1 MLVFARTKQAT
12 VELAEKLEARG
23 FAAAPLNGDILQA
36 QRERTVA
43 ALKSG
48 AIDILVAT
56 DVAARGLD
64 VERIGHVVNFDV
76 PYDSESYV
84 HRIGR
89 TGRAGRS
96 GEAILFIAPRER
108 NMLRIIERA
117 TRQPIEPMS
126 LPTVHDVNKR
136 RVAKF
141 KERLVAALEAPS
153 HEAFRP
159 VIEEFVSETGADITD
174 VAAALASLAQ
184 GDASLLLNVRTE
196 DTPAPPPARL
206 DDQRDSTPRKPRR
219 KGREHTE
226 PQATFR
232 LEVGRRDGVQ
242 PANIVGAIAHTA
254 DLAGTQINGVDI
266 RDDHTLVRLPASIS
280 TQMLSKLRRV
290 RVRGKVLDISRL
302 ERQPDAG

>member
-1 MLVFARTKQAT
+1 
-12 VELAEKLEARG
+12 
-23 FAAAPLNGDILQA
+23 
-36 QRERTVA
+36 
-43 ALKSG
+43 
-48 AIDILVAT
+48 
-56 DVAARGLD
+56 
-64 VERIGHVVNFDV
+64 V

-126 LPTVHDVNKR
+126 LPTVEDVNRR
-136 RVAKF
+136 RVTKF
-141 KERLVAALEAPS
+141 KERLAEALQAPA
-153 HEAFRP
+153 HEAYRT
-159 VIEEFVSETGADITD
+159 VIEEFVSETDADITD

-184 GDASLLLNVRTE
+184 GDKSLLLAGRKDE
-196 DTPAPPPARL
+196 APPPPAQRL
-206 DDQRDSTPRKPRR
+206 DDEPDAGPGKPRR
-219 KGREHTE
+219 KERRHDE

-254 DLAGTQINGVDI
+254 DLAGSQINGVDI
-266 RDDHTLVRLPASIS
+266 RDDHTLVRLPASLS
-280 TQMLSKLRRV
+280 MQTLSKLRRV
-290 RVRGKVLDISRL
+290 RVRGKVLDISRV
-302 ERQPDAG
+302 EREPGRE

>member
-1 MLVFARTKQAT
+1 
-12 VELAEKLEARG
+12 
-23 FAAAPLNGDILQA
+23 
-36 QRERTVA
+36 
-43 ALKSG
+43 
-48 AIDILVAT
+48 
-56 DVAARGLD
+56 
-64 VERIGHVVNFDV
+64 
-76 PYDSESYV
+76 
-84 HRIGR
+84 
-89 TGRAGRS
+89 
-96 GEAILFIAPRER
+96 
-108 NMLRIIERA
+108 
-117 TRQPIEPMS
+117 
-126 LPTVHDVNKR
+126 
-136 RVAKF
+136 
-141 KERLVAALEAPS
+141 
-153 HEAFRP
+153 

-196 DTPAPPPARL
+196 ETPPPPPARL
-206 DDQRDSTPRKPRR
+206 DDQPDSTPRKPRR

-254 DLAGTQINGVDI
+254 DLAGSQINGVDI

-302 ERQPDAG
+302 ESKPEID